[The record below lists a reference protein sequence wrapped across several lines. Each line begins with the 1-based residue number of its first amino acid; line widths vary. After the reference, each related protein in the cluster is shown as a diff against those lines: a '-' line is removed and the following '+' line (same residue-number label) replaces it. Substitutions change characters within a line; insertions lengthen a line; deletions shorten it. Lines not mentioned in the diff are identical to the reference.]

1 MHPRNISIKDYT
13 YELPDERIAKYPL
26 ENRDSSRLLVYKDGN
41 IAEDTYSNIA
51 DHIDSNTLLVLNNTR
66 VIQARLLFQTTA
78 GETIEIFCLEPY
90 QPKEIATAM
99 AQTNSAQW
107 VCLVGRKKKWKEQ
120 YIYLKSGD
128 LTITAELLGPIG
140 LNYIISLHWQPEQLT
155 FAELLDKAGALPIPP
170 YLNRA
175 TEQID
180 HERYQ
185 TVYAQHKGS
194 VAAPTAGLHFTQKVF
209 ASLQAKHIA
218 QAYVTLHVGAGTFKP
233 VKSDTMEGHD
243 MHAELLDVDLAT
255 IRSIQAAEQV
265 ICVGTT
271 ALRTTE
277 SLYWMGIKA
286 LQNPNITIADIEI
299 MQWDVYDMSDENIP
313 YIEALNAL
321 EKWMQ
326 QKGYERLVC
335 KTQIMIAPGYHLR
348 IAEAIVTNF
357 HQPDSTLLLLVA
369 AVVGE
374 DWKRIYDHAL
384 ANDFRFLSYGDGS
397 LLYKRRV

>member
-26 ENRDSSRLLVYKDGN
+26 ENRDSSKLLVYKDGN

-51 DHIDSNTLLVLNNTR
+51 NHIDQDTLLVLNNTR
-66 VIQARLLFQTTA
+66 VIQARLLFQTIA

-90 QPKEIATAM
+90 QPREVATAM
-99 AQTNSAQW
+99 AQTGAAQW

-120 YIYLKSGD
+120 YIHLKSGD

-140 LNYIISLHWQPEQLT
+140 PNYIISFHWQPEQLT

-194 VAAPTAGLHFTQKVF
+194 VAAPTAGLHFTSRVF
-209 ASLQAKHIA
+209 ASLHAKQIV

-255 IRSIQAAEQV
+255 IRSIQAAKRIV
-265 ICVGTT
+265 CVGTT

-299 MQWDVYDMSDENIP
+299 IQWDVYDMPDENIP
-313 YIEALNAL
+313 YTEALNAL

-326 QKGYERLVC
+326 QNGYDRLVC
-335 KTQIMIAPGYHLR
+335 KTQIMIAPGYNLR

-374 DWKRIYDHAL
+374 DWKRIYDYAL

-397 LLYKRRV
+397 LLYKKP

>member
-1 MHPRNISIKDYT
+1 
-13 YELPDERIAKYPL
+13 
-26 ENRDSSRLLVYKDGN
+26 
-41 IAEDTYSNIA
+41 
-51 DHIDSNTLLVLNNTR
+51 
-66 VIQARLLFQTTA
+66 
-78 GETIEIFCLEPY
+78 
-90 QPKEIATAM
+90 
-99 AQTNSAQW
+99 
-107 VCLVGRKKKWKEQ
+107 
-120 YIYLKSGD
+120 
-128 LTITAELLGPIG
+128 
-140 LNYIISLHWQPEQLT
+140 
-155 FAELLDKAGALPIPP
+155 
-170 YLNRA
+170 
-175 TEQID
+175 
-180 HERYQ
+180 
-185 TVYAQHKGS
+185 
-194 VAAPTAGLHFTQKVF
+194 VF

-255 IRSIQAAEQV
+255 IHSIQAAEQV